1 MNAAHGPIPV
11 AICDDSAV
19 ARGIIGRILEA
30 EPDIRIVLRATN
42 GRALLDGLAQARPE
56 VIVLDIEMPE
66 LDGLAALP
74 HILAALPRVRVLM
87 SSSLTTSGADAT
99 LRALRLGAADYIAKP
114 SGLGGA
120 NARDWGA
127 ALVAKIRGL
136 ATSRRPAV
144 QAAFPLR
151 APPAHPPRLVAIGS
165 STGGPQ
171 ALLRVVGALGA
182 GFPLPLLIV
191 QHMPPAFTTMLASH
205 LNRLGALPCVEAT
218 DGAAVEP
225 GRILLA
231 PGNRHMVAERT
242 RTGLVVRLTDGP
254 PENFC
259 RPAVDP
265 LLRSLAASEA
275 RTLAAILTGMGSDGL
290 AGARTLVDSGGGVIA
305 QDEASSVVWGMPGA
319 VAKAGLCHAVL
330 PLDGIAPWL
339 RKSASAMSRLR
350 A

>member
-1 MNAAHGPIPV
+1 MSADGAPIPV

-19 ARGIIGRILEA
+19 ARGIISRILEA
-30 EPDIRIVLRATN
+30 EPDMRIVLRAPN

-74 HILAALPRVRVLM
+74 RILAAAPRVRVLM
-87 SSSLTTSGADAT
+87 SSSLTTTGADAT

-120 NARDWGA
+120 SAQDWGT
-127 ALVAKIRGL
+127 ALVGKIRGL
-136 ATSRRPAV
+136 ATSRRPTAPAAV
-144 QAAFPLR
+144 GLR
-151 APPAHPPRLVAIGS
+151 APPAQPPHLVAVGS

-171 ALLRVVGALGA
+171 ALLRLFGALGA
-182 GFPLPLLIV
+182 SFPLPVLVV

-205 LNRLGALPCVEAT
+205 LNRLGGLACVEAT
-218 DGAAVEP
+218 DGAAVTP

-242 RTGLVVRLTDGP
+242 RSGLVVRLNDGP

-265 LLRSLAASEA
+265 LLRSLAASETQ
-275 RTLAAILTGMGSDGL
+275 TLAVILTGMGSDGL
-290 AGARTLVDSGGGVIA
+290 AGARALVERGGGVIA
-305 QDEASSVVWGMPGA
+305 QDEATSVVWGMPGA
-319 VAKAGLCHAVL
+319 VARAGLCHAVL
-330 PLDGIAPWL
+330 PLEEIAPRL
-339 RKSASAMSRLR
+339 HKAACARPRLSA
-350 A
+350 